1 MTAPVWGCPYHGLV
15 RGWQLTLPNGRT
27 IKNRFFADG
36 AIGSVLVRVPGVP
49 EVTRTPDEAASD
61 TALGYQWRNAAALVL
76 GAEGG
81 RLLRIWGWKGMRG
94 SLLYTRGVGRT
105 WLAAL
110 GDTGSDDG
118 QTLNGPLNL
127 APFGRFGED
136 DEPAHDVPVTL
147 EGYTADKPFSGMTV
161 WDITEDGSR
170 AVLGWS
176 QGSERF
182 LFMQPRGPFAELLI
196 EGDGQA
202 QPFRASLRR
211 LSGYEQAARTETIDN
226 MTVFSGVW
234 GWRFPMTTRWVPSGG
249 PCDSWELRC
258 EGGNMFLNANGIP
271 SLNTPGV
278 TIMQG
283 SRSAKVHGYALG
295 YWYEN
300 GDLQPVTLD
309 LEYRQVAGF
318 DMNGTA
324 TALTPFVELREQALS
339 QETGS
344 CGFTGQY
351 TIEHGTFQFNGR
363 VASSMVE
370 ELVYVLRVGGV
381 ERDRRTLRFTYDN
394 ELTMDATGAVGFLP
408 GGYGRPGPQVAEL
421 RQRWAL
427 SIDGET
433 IDQAEDVVGGLGLE
447 LGGYYGP
454 SGDNLSI
461 DEQGRFGEGN
471 PEKWLLDA
479 ARRVFTLPMR
489 APSKTY
495 SWQCWAHWWSNHLVC
510 LLEAF
515 GVINTTRERH
525 RYNFTAYPGG
535 VDQVRRD
542 LPYPNPT
549 EGRPPSLYGAIDP
562 FTGHYVLG
570 ELEPVVYI

>member
-1 MTAPVWGCPYHGLV
+1 MTAPVWGCPFHGLV
-15 RGWQLTLPNGRT
+15 RGNQLTLPNGRT
-27 IKNRFFADG
+27 ITNRFFADD

-49 EVTRTPDEAASD
+49 EVTRTPDEVASD
-61 TALGYQWRNAAALVL
+61 TALVYQWRNAAALVL
-76 GAEGG
+76 GAQSGSVLRVWGWLPARG
-81 RLLRIWGWKGMRG
+81 RLL
-94 SLLYTRGVGRT
+94 YTQGVGRT

-136 DEPAHDVPVTL
+136 DEPAHDVPVIL
-147 EGYTADKPFSGMTV
+147 EGYSTDRPFAGMTV

-176 QGSERF
+176 RNDERF
-182 LFMQPRGPFAELLI
+182 RFMQPWGPFAELLI

-211 LSGYEQAARTETIDN
+211 LSGYEQAAQTETVDN

-234 GWRFPMTTRWVPSGG
+234 SWRFPRRDDWVPSND
-249 PCDSWELRC
+249 PCNWLHQTV
-258 EGGNMFLNANGIP
+258 EGGDMFLDANGIP
-271 SLNTPGV
+271 SLNTPAV
-278 TIMQG
+278 TIRQG
-283 SRSAKVHGYALG
+283 SRSATVLGYALG

-300 GDLQPVTLD
+300 GALQPVTLD

-324 TALTPFVELREQALS
+324 TALTPHVFEQ
-339 QETGS
+339 Q
-344 CGFTGQY
+344 FTGDGVVCAPNGGAY
-351 TIEHGTFQFNGR
+351 TIQHGNFRFQGR
-363 VASSMVE
+363 VASGVTE
-370 ELVYVLRVGGV
+370 TLVYVLRVGGI

-394 ELTMDATGAVGFLP
+394 ELTMDATGAVGFLV
-408 GGYGRPGPQVAEL
+408 GGIYGRPGPQVAEL

-433 IDQAEDVVGGLGLE
+433 IDQAEDIVGGLGLE

-461 DEQGRFGEGN
+461 DEQGRFGE
-471 PEKWLLDA
+471 PEAWLVSA

-489 APSKTY
+489 APSRTY

-515 GVINTTRERH
+515 RLISDQRQRD
-525 RYNFTAYPGG
+525 RYGFTAYPGG
-535 VDQVRRD
+535 VDLVRRD
-542 LPYPNPT
+542 RPYPA
-549 EGRPPSLYGAIDP
+549 EGRPRPLYGAHDP

-570 ELEPVVYI
+570 EESPVVYI

>member
-1 MTAPVWGCPYHGLV
+1 M
-15 RGWQLTLPNGRT
+15 
-27 IKNRFFADG
+27 
-36 AIGSVLVRVPGVP
+36 P
-49 EVTRTPDEAASD
+49 EVVRTPEEVASD

-81 RLLRIWGWKGMRG
+81 SLLRVWGWLPARG
-94 SLLYTRGVGRT
+94 RLLYTQGVGRT
-105 WLAAL
+105 WLATL

-118 QTLNGPLNL
+118 QALNTPLNL

-136 DEPAHDVPVTL
+136 AEPTHDVPVTL
-147 EGYTADKPFSGMTV
+147 EGYTADKPFSGMKV

-182 LFMQPRGPFAELLI
+182 RLMQPRGPFAELLI

-211 LSGYEQAARTETIDN
+211 LSGYEQAAQTETVDN
-226 MTVFSGVW
+226 MRVFSGVW
-234 GWRFPMTTRWVPSGG
+234 SWRFPRRDDWVPSND
-249 PCDSWELRC
+249 PCNWLHQTV
-258 EGGNMFLNANGIP
+258 EGGDMFLDANGIP
-271 SLNTPGV
+271 SLNTPAV
-278 TIMQG
+278 TIRQG
-283 SRSAKVHGYALG
+283 SRSATVHGFALG

-300 GDLQPVTLD
+300 GALQPVTLD
-309 LEYRQVAGF
+309 LEYRQVADF

-324 TALTPFVELREQALS
+324 TALTPHVFEQ
-339 QETGS
+339 Q
-344 CGFTGQY
+344 FTGDGVVCAPNGGAY
-351 TIEHGTFQFNGR
+351 TIQHGNFRFQGR
-363 VASSMVE
+363 VASSVTE
-370 ELVYVLRVGGV
+370 TLVYVLRVGGI

-394 ELTMDATGAVGFLP
+394 ELTMDATGAVGFLV
-408 GGYGRPGPQVAEL
+408 GGIYGRPGPQVAEL

-461 DEQGRFGEGN
+461 DEQGRFGE
-471 PEKWLLDA
+471 PEAWLVSA

-489 APSKTY
+489 APSRTY

-515 GVINTTRERH
+515 RLISDQRQRDRYGV
-525 RYNFTAYPGG
+525 TAYPGG
-535 VDQVRRD
+535 VDPVRRD
-542 LPYPNPT
+542 RPYPA
-549 EGRPPSLYGAIDP
+549 EGRPRPLYGAHDP

-570 ELEPVVYI
+570 EESPVVYI

>member
-1 MTAPVWGCPYHGLV
+1 MTAPAWGCPFHGLV
-15 RGWQLTLPNGRT
+15 RGNQLTLPNGRT
-27 IKNRFFADG
+27 ITNRFFVDD

-49 EVTRTPDEAASD
+49 EVTRTPEEAASD

-76 GAEGG
+76 GGQSG
-81 RLLRIWGWKGMRG
+81 RLLMAWGWKGMWG

-105 WLAAL
+105 WLATL

-118 QTLNGPLNL
+118 QTLNAPLSLN
-127 APFGRFGED
+127 PFGRFGED

-147 EGYTADKPFSGMTV
+147 EGYTVDRPFSSMRV

-170 AVLGWS
+170 AVLAWGAGRRP
-176 QGSERF
+176 Q
-182 LFMQPRGPFAELLI
+182 GPFAELLI
-196 EGDGQA
+196 EGDGRA

-211 LSGYEQAARTETIDN
+211 LSGYEQVAQTETVDN

-234 GWRFPMTTRWVPSGG
+234 SWRFPRRDDWVPSND
-249 PCDSWELRC
+249 PCNWLHQTV
-258 EGGNMFLNANGIP
+258 EGGDMFLDANGIP

-278 TIMQG
+278 TIRQG
-283 SRSAKVHGYALG
+283 SRSAKVQGYALG

-300 GDLQPVTLD
+300 GALQPVTLD
-309 LEYRQVAGF
+309 LEYRQVADF

-324 TALTPFVELREQALS
+324 TALTPHVFEQ
-339 QETGS
+339 Q
-344 CGFTGQY
+344 FTGDGVVCAPNGGAY
-351 TIEHGTFQFNGR
+351 TIQHGSFKFQGR
-363 VASSMVE
+363 VASSVTE
-370 ELVYVLRVGGV
+370 TLVYVLRVGGI

-394 ELTMDATGAVGFLP
+394 ELTMDATGAVGFLV
-408 GGYGRPGPQVAEL
+408 GGIYGRPGPQVAKL

-427 SIDGET
+427 SVDGET
-433 IDQAEDVVGGLGLE
+433 IDQAEDVVGGLGME

-454 SGDNLSI
+454 SGNNLSI

-471 PEKWLLDA
+471 PEKWLVSA
-479 ARRVFTLPMR
+479 ANRIFTLPLL
-489 APSKTY
+489 APSRTY
-495 SWQCWAHWWSNHLVC
+495 NWYCRPHWWSNHLVC
-510 LLEAF
+510 LREVF

-549 EGRPPSLYGAIDP
+549 EGRPRPLYGAHDP
-562 FTGHYVLG
+562 FTGQYVLG